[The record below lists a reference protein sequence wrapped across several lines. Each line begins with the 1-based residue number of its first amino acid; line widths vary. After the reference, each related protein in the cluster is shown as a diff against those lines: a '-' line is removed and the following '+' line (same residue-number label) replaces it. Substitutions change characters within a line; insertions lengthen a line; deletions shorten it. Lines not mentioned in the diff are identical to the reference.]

1 MFNLHFFLLKFH
13 FFGVFFSSF
22 FQVFLDSTIIFP
34 GFLDEPTINH
44 PFFSTFESV
53 PAGWGYAFEPFELT
67 LTGDALEAEV
77 KRQLGEAPS
86 WECWENML
94 S

>member
-13 FFGVFFSSF
+13 FFGVFFSI
-22 FQVFLDSTIIFP
+22 VFPYVFRDSTN
-34 GFLDEPTINH
+34 INH
-44 PFFSTFESV
+44 PFFPTESV

-67 LTGDALEAEV
+67 LAGDALEAEV
-77 KRQLGEAPS
+77 KRQLGMGKLQAV
-86 WECWENML
+86 CWENML